1 MQLLLFEESKEK
13 KLEREVQ
20 KLREQSEKFEKV
32 FLQNTVIYINYISI
46 KNMKWIHLKKQ
57 CVDTQRNHKWIYF

>member
-20 KLREQSEKFEKV
+20 KLREQSEKVRKSLFAK
-32 FLQNTVIYINYISI
+32 YG
-46 KNMKWIHLKKQ
+46 HLYKLYLDQKYEM
-57 CVDTQRNHKWIYF
+57 DTLKEAMCRYTKES